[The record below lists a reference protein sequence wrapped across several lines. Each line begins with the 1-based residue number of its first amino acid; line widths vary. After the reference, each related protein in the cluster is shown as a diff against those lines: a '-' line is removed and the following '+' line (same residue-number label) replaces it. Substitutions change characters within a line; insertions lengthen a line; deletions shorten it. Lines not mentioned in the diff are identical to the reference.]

1 MAQLQSTAVTGSM
14 NVSGSFEVFGTRVIG
29 APTYLSKDGS
39 NVFNI
44 NLGSN
49 TNFVLDGTG
58 IWTLNVTV
66 PSYAVAQSG
75 AFIIKNSATTTPG
88 ALPANLKTPNGQSI
102 AWETDS
108 GDISV
113 LSYLVVD
120 TNTVVV
126 NYIGNFG

>member
-29 APTYLSKDGS
+29 TPTYLNKDGS

-44 NLGSN
+44 NLGTN
-49 TNFVLDGTG
+49 TNFVLNGTG
-58 IWTLNVTV
+58 VWTMSVTV
-66 PSYAVAQSG
+66 PSYAIAQSG
-75 AFIIKNSATTTPG
+75 AIIIKNSATTTPG
-88 ALPANLKTPNGQSI
+88 ALPANVKTPNAQSI
-102 AWETDS
+102 TWETDN
-108 GDISV
+108 GDVSV

-120 TNTVVV
+120 TNTVLV

>member
-1 MAQLQSTAVTGSM
+1 M

-29 APTYLSKDGS
+29 APTTLNKDGS

-44 NLGSN
+44 DLATN
-49 TNFVLDGTG
+49 TNFVLNATGT
-58 IWTLNVTV
+58 WTLSVTV
-66 PSYAVAQSG
+66 PSYAIAQSG
-75 AFIIKNSATTTPG
+75 AFIIKNSGTTTPG
-88 ALPANLKTPNGQSI
+88 ALPANIKTPNAQSI

-108 GDISV
+108 GDVSV

-120 TNTVVV
+120 TNTVLV

>member
-1 MAQLQSTAVTGSM
+1 MAQLQTTAVTGSM

-58 IWTLNVTV
+58 VWTLAVTV

-75 AFIIKNSATTTPG
+75 AFIIKNSSSTTPG
-88 ALPANLKTPNGQSI
+88 ALPANLKTPNAQSI
-102 AWETDS
+102 DWQTDS

>member
-1 MAQLQSTAVTGSM
+1 MF
-14 NVSGSFEVFGTRVIG
+14 VSSLNLLNAAG
-29 APTYLSKDGS
+29 AY
-39 NVFNI
+39 
-44 NLGSN
+44 
-49 TNFVLDGTG
+49 
-58 IWTLNVTV
+58 TLNVIV

-75 AFIIKNSATTTPG
+75 AFIIKNTSTTTPG

-102 AWETDS
+102 AFETDS

-120 TNTVVV
+120 VNTVVV

>member
-1 MAQLQSTAVTGSM
+1 MAQLQTTAVTGSM
-14 NVSGSFEVFGTRVIG
+14 NISGSFEVFGTRVIG
-29 APTYLSKDGS
+29 APTSLTKDGS

-44 NLGSN
+44 DLATN
-49 TNFVLDGTG
+49 TNFVLNAAGT
-58 IWTLNVTV
+58 WTLNVTV

-75 AFIIKNSATTTPG
+75 AFIIKNTSTTTPG
-88 ALPANLKTPNGQSI
+88 ALPANIKTPNGQAI
-102 AWETDS
+102 AWETDN

-120 TNTVVV
+120 ASTVVV

>member
-14 NVSGSFEVFGTRVIG
+14 NVSGSFEVFGTTVVG
-29 APTYLSKDGS
+29 APTTLTKDGS

-44 NLGSN
+44 DLATN
-49 TNFVLDGTG
+49 TNFVLNAAGAY
-58 IWTLNVTV
+58 TLNVIV

-75 AFIIKNSATTTPG
+75 AFIIKNTSTTTPG
-88 ALPANLKTPNGQSI
+88 GLPANLKTPNGQSI
-102 AWETDS
+102 AFETDS

-120 TNTVVV
+120 VNTVVV

>member
-14 NVSGSFEVFGTRVIG
+14 NVSGSFEVFGTTVVG
-29 APTYLSKDGS
+29 APTTLTKDGS

-44 NLGSN
+44 DLATN
-49 TNFVLDGTG
+49 TNFVLNAAGVY
-58 IWTLNVTV
+58 TLNVIV
-66 PSYAVAQSG
+66 PGYAVAQSG
-75 AFIIKNSATTTPG
+75 AFIIKNTSTTTPG

-102 AWETDS
+102 AFETDS

-120 TNTVVV
+120 VNTVVV